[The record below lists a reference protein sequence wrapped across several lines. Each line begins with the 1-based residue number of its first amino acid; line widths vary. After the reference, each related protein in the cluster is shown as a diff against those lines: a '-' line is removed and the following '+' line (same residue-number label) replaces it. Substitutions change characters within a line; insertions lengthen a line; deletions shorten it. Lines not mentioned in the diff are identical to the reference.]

1 MLPGWHCQLGFQEA
15 GAIRHLEVEWRTRYL
30 EVVAHGSMS
39 SDWFTNITQWS
50 SLQLSGRAGH
60 EMGVY
65 APDSSA
71 VRCSFFLARVRI
83 RPWGCLLPE
92 RRLTRQLCKC
102 SAPPRR
108 FIEVLGPG
116 ISRHLAV
123 RVLAVSH
130 RGWRI
135 QTTTAK
141 RCPARGAVT
150 ISCAYVLMLRRSP
163 EVGASLLLNSLALC
177 QDRRRQRSASFCL
190 AGLEA
195 TPRARS
201 AQPSEARRS
210 RRRWRDWHRA

>member
-1 MLPGWHCQLGFQEA
+1 
-15 GAIRHLEVEWRTRYL
+15 
-30 EVVAHGSMS
+30 MS

-177 QDRRRQRSASFCL
+177 QDRSEIPEEVEGLAERSLDA
-190 AGLEA
+190 ALEA
-195 TPRARS
+195 QDFINTVWATARL
-201 AQPSEARRS
+201 ATCKEAPKATVCRFT
-210 RRRWRDWHRA
+210 AELG